1 MSAGDY
7 RFIRLRGGRSSADSA
22 RGTRPSGLP
31 SIACGRDEGWICPF
45 ICAASASL
53 SACEYNNIVLFL
65 FSIYCVIR
73 RCGHNWKFFTGCKN
87 RKSLFFVDGMQTMR
101 PLIRTARM
109 FSPSHFT
116 RRCQQNS
123 FILCHYSSPPSSKF
137 KYINAVS
144 IVSSLTNPSP
154 SNLCISKAVWKIPFV
169 LSSSE

>member
-1 MSAGDY
+1 MISPFFFILVSAGDC
-7 RFIRLRGGRSSADSA
+7 RLIRLRGGRSSADSA

-31 SIACGRDEGWICPF
+31 SIACGRDEGRICPF

-87 RKSLFFVDGMQTMR
+87 RKSLFFVDGMQTVR

-109 FSPSHFT
+109 FFPK
-116 RRCQQNS
+116 S
-123 FILCHYSSPPSSKF
+123 FYTQMSAKPVYSLPLF
-137 KYINAVS
+137 I
-144 IVSSLTNPSP
+144 T
-154 SNLCISKAVWKIPFV
+154 PFV
-169 LSSSE
+169 